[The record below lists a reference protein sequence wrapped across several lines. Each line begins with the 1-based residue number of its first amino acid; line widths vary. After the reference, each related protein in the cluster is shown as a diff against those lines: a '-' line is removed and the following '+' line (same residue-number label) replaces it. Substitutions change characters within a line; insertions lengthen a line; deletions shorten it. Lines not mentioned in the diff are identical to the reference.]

1 MDTPN
6 LLPVWLPNLGSL
18 VLGLAAWLLPA
29 LGMAGRRPTPVKT
42 AALAAGSFCACAL
55 SLLLVLLELKGMTAR
70 QDWSALMDTLPA
82 YCLAA
87 SVLLIVALAL
97 NLLSV
102 LRHCAR
108 PARTAGPE
116 EGDCRG

>member
-55 SLLLVLLELKGMTAR
+55 SLLLVLLHLKQVTAH

-82 YCLAA
+82 FCLAA

-97 NLLSV
+97 NLLAI
-102 LRHCAR
+102 LRHW
-108 PARTAGPE
+108 AGPVRAAGL
-116 EGDCRG
+116 EGGGCRG

>member
-1 MDTPN
+1 MDTP
-6 LLPVWLPNLGSL
+6 LLFLTWLPLA
-18 VLGLAAWLLPA
+18 LGLAAWLLPV
-29 LGMAGRRPTPVKT
+29 LGMAGRRTPAKT
-42 AALAAGSFCACAL
+42 TALAAGSFCACAL
-55 SLLLVLLELKGMTAR
+55 SLLLVLLKLKGITAR

-102 LRHCAR
+102 LRHCAS